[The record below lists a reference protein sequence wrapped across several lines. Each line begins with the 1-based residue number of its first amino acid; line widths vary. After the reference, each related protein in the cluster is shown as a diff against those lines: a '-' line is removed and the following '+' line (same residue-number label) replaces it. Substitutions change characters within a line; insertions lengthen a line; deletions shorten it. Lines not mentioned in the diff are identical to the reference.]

1 MKRIVTVT
9 LEQVRRITVRQTR
22 GPDAA
27 SVAAVPQPSTHP
39 DPEPKGE
46 NLKKKLLAALVFFAF
61 TTLPVHPQGPPFA
74 AGLQTP
80 TRIVFTP
87 HGNLVVAEAGTPAEN
102 SGRVSIIDRTSGTRR
117 TLIDG
122 MPSGIS
128 GSGAEAAPSGPSAL
142 AVQGSTLY
150 VLIGAGDGVLP
161 GPNPGT
167 EQPND
172 SPASPILSS
181 LLELELTTPLD
192 LAAGG
197 FTLSPADHTLLKN
210 GQTLTLH
217 GANDSEMTVRLVA
230 DFPNHTPS
238 FRPDFPA
245 NVRAGNP
252 FGVAVQGQTAFV
264 VDASQNLVR
273 RVDIASGAS
282 ETLTTFAAV
291 QNPLPF
297 GPPFIDPVPDSIV
310 LRGNDLLVTTLTGFP
325 FPPGKAEVRK
335 VNIATGE
342 NTAFVAGLTSG
353 IDVHP
358 LGNSDSDPLLVLEFS
373 TNMTQSQPGRL
384 RMVTAAGASTTIAE
398 GLPTP
403 TSMAV
408 DQRSGEVFIAHI
420 FPGLITRRN
429 AAGTIP
435 AALPTTI
442 VPVVASLPG
451 AFGSQF
457 TTSMQIANPHPF
469 PISGRLVVH
478 PQGQS
483 GAAGDPALDYTL
495 APFATRD
502 YADFMAAAGA
512 AGGGSVDVI
521 AAVGSAPV
529 TVTTIVDTASE
540 GRPAVQVPQV
550 DPADALTAGSRG
562 TLIAPPDPAG
572 MRFNVGIRTLAQETS
587 ITFRLHDASGAE
599 LHSSSRSF
607 PANYFQQFA
616 AADLVGMTPGANQSI
631 VIAVDSGSAIAYGI
645 ALDNETGNATLQIV
659 RRTKE

>member
-22 GPDAA
+22 GSDTATIA
-27 SVAAVPQPSTHP
+27 VATHSSTNP
-39 DPEPKGE
+39 DPKPKGE
-46 NLKKKLLAALVFFAF
+46 ILKKKLLAALVFLAF
-61 TTLPVHPQGPPFA
+61 TALPALPQGPPFA

-87 HGNLVVAEAGTPAEN
+87 QGNIVVAEAGTPTAN
-102 SGRVSIIDRTSGTRR
+102 SGRVSLIDRTNGTRR

-122 MPSGIS
+122 LPSGIS
-128 GSGAEAAPSGPSAL
+128 GSGAEAAPSGPSAV

-150 VLIGAGDGVLP
+150 VLIGAGNGVLP
-161 GPNPGT
+161 GPAPGT
-167 EQPND
+167 EQANE

-181 LLELELTTPLD
+181 LLSLQLTTPLD
-192 LAAGG
+192 LASGG
-197 FTLSPADHTLLKN
+197 FSLSPADHTLLKN
-210 GQTLTLH
+210 GETLTLH
-217 GANDSEMTVRLVA
+217 GANDSEMTVKLVA

-252 FGVAVQGQTAFV
+252 FGVVVLGQTAFV

-273 RVDIASGAS
+273 RVDTVSGTF

-297 GPPFIDPVPDSIV
+297 GPPFIDPVPDSIT

-335 VNIATGE
+335 VNIVTGE
-342 NTAFVAGLTSG
+342 NTPYLLGLTSG

-358 LGNSDSDPLLVLEFS
+358 LGDSDSDPLLVLEFS
-373 TNMTQSQPGRL
+373 TNMTQSEPGRL
-384 RMVTAAGASTTIAE
+384 RMVTAAGVSTTIAE

-403 TSMAV
+403 TSIAV
-408 DQRSGEVFIAHI
+408 DQRSGDIFIAHI
-420 FPGLITRRN
+420 FPGFITRRN

-435 AALPTTI
+435 AAPPTTI

-469 PISGRLVVH
+469 PISGRMVVH
-478 PQGQS
+478 PQGHS
-483 GAAGDPALDYTL
+483 GEASDPAIAYTL

-512 AGGGSVDVI
+512 SGGGSVDVI

-529 TVTTIVDTASE
+529 TVTTIVDTASA

-562 TLIAPPDPAG
+562 TLIAPQETSG
-572 MRFNVGIRTLAQETS
+572 MRFNIGIRTLAQETS
-587 ITFRLHDASGAE
+587 ITFRLHDANGAE
-599 LHSSSRSF
+599 LHSSSRLF

-616 AADLVGMTPGANQSI
+616 AADLVGMTPDANQSV
-631 VIAVDSGSAIAYGI
+631 VITIDSGSAIAYGA
-645 ALDNETGNATLQIV
+645 ALDNETGNATLQLAKG
-659 RRTKE
+659 TKE

>member
-9 LEQVRRITVRQTR
+9 LEQVRRITIRQTR
-22 GPDAA
+22 GTTDTAT
-27 SVAAVPQPSTHP
+27 VAEVAHSSTNPNPPQ
-39 DPEPKGE
+39 GE
-46 NLKKKLLAALVFFAF
+46 ILKKKLLAALVFLAF
-61 TTLPVHPQGPPFA
+61 STLPVYPQGPPFA

-80 TRIVFTP
+80 TRLAFTP
-87 HGNLVVAEAGTPAEN
+87 QGNVVVTEAGTTAEN
-102 SGRVSIIDRTSGTRR
+102 SGRVSIIDRTNGTRR

-122 MPSGIS
+122 LPSGIS
-128 GSGAEAAPSGPSAL
+128 GSGAEAAPSGPADVAIQS
-142 AVQGSTLY
+142 STLY
-150 VLIGAGDGVLP
+150 VVIGAGDGVLP

-181 LLELELTTPLD
+181 LLSLQLTTPVD
-192 LAAGG
+192 LASGG
-197 FTLSPADHTLLKN
+197 FTLLPGDHTRLKN
-210 GQTLTLH
+210 GETLTLH
-217 GANDSEMTVRLVA
+217 GANDSEMTVKLVA

-252 FGVAVQGQTAFV
+252 FGVVVLGQTAFV
-264 VDASQNLVR
+264 VDASQNLIR
-273 RVDIASGAS
+273 RVDTVSGTFD
-282 ETLTTFAAV
+282 TLTTFAAI

-297 GPPFIDPVPDSIV
+297 GPPFIDPVPDSIA
-310 LRGNDLLVTTLTGFP
+310 LRGNHLLVTTLTGFP
-325 FPPGKAEVRK
+325 FPPGRAEVRK

-342 NTAFVAGLTSG
+342 NTTYISGLTSA
-353 IDVHP
+353 IDVQP
-358 LGNSDSDPLLVLEFS
+358 LGEGDSDPLLVLEFS
-373 TNMTQSQPGRL
+373 TNMTQSAPGRL
-384 RMVTAAGASTTIAE
+384 RLVNAAGASTTIAE

-403 TSMAV
+403 TSIAA
-408 DQRSGEVFIAHI
+408 DPRSGDIFIAHI

-435 AALPTTI
+435 AAPPTAI

-451 AFGSQF
+451 AFGSHF

-478 PQGQS
+478 PQGV
-483 GAAGDPALDYTL
+483 AGTANDPAVAYVL

-502 YADFMAAAGA
+502 FADFMATAGA
-512 AGGGSVDVI
+512 TGGGSVDVV

-529 TVTTIVDTASE
+529 TVTTIVDTAVD

-562 TLIAPPDPAG
+562 TLIAPHDAAG
-572 MRFNVGIRTLAQETS
+572 TRFNIGIRTLAQETS
-587 ITFRLHDASGAE
+587 ITFRLHDANGTE
-599 LHSSSRSF
+599 LHSSSHTF
-607 PANYFQQFA
+607 PAHYFYQFA
-616 AADLVGMTPGANQSI
+616 AADLVGMAPGANQSI
-631 VIAVDSGSAIAYGI
+631 VIAVESGSAIAYGA
-645 ALDNETGNATLQIV
+645 ALDNETGNATLQIAG
-659 RRTKE
+659 RTKE